1 MKEEREKK
9 SYSTFLKENEGKIV
23 FLLIILFFIF
33 IMIFSKFKKEEYN
46 NKIKNYNDKTIG
58 ITSSIKNHG
67 KTSDLRYYFYYK
79 NQRFV
84 SESNENNFSEKDLKK
99 FFNVVFDKKNP
110 ENSHIYLNE
119 EIQPDS
125 IALTK
130 AGFKYVTYYDYD
142 IPTNTYIKK
151 HKWE

>member
-9 SYSTFLKENEGKIV
+9 SYSTFLKENEGKIM
-23 FLLIILFFIF
+23 LAITIIF
-33 IMIFSKFKKEEYN
+33 ISLTMIYSNINEKEYYKK
-46 NKIKNYNDKTIG
+46 INDFQ
-58 ITSSIKNHG
+58 G
-67 KTSDLRYYFYYK
+67 KTFGKVYSIRLGKSIYLKYYSEARYSEYTFDNFGKYY
-79 NQRFV
+79 RVIF
-84 SESNENNFSEKDLKK
+84 NE
-99 FFNVVFDKKNP
+99 KNP
-110 ENSHIYLNE
+110 SESHIYLTK

-130 AGFKYVTYYDYD
+130 AGFKYVIYYDYD

>member
-9 SYSTFLKENEGKIV
+9 TIITYLKENEGKFI
-23 FLLIILFFIF
+23 FLLILLFIVFIL
-33 IMIFSKFKKEEYN
+33 IFSKYRKEEYN
-46 NKIKNYNDKTIG
+46 YKIKNYNGKTIG
-58 ITSSIKNHG
+58 ITSSIKSHG
-67 KTSDLRYYFYYK
+67 KTSDLRYYFYYE
-79 NQRFV
+79 NQRYV
-84 SESNENNFSEKDLKK
+84 AESNENKFSKKDLKK

-110 ENSHIYLNE
+110 ENSHIYLTK

-130 AGFKYVTYYDYD
+130 AGFKYVIYYDYD